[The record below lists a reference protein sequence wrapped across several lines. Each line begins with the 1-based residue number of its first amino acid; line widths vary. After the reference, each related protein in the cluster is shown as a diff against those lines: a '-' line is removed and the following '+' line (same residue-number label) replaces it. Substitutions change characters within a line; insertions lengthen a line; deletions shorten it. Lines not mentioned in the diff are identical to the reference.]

1 MAAVYHSVNQQKD
14 IVFRCSGT
22 YHDKRCGRVSAISA
36 GICYQERIA
45 AVDPVQKAMLTSA
58 QKTDKELVNDDL
70 KWVSS
75 ASVSPVR
82 Q

>member
-1 MAAVYHSVNQQKD
+1 MAGVYLSVNQEEK
-14 IVFRCSGT
+14 IVFRCSST
-22 YHDKRCGRVSAISA
+22 YHDKRCGRASAISA
-36 GICYQERIA
+36 GVCYQESSA

-58 QKTDKELVNDDL
+58 RKTDKELLKDNL